1 MLKERRRRLASE
13 LEAAHEAR
21 LLTRQLSAQINSWN
35 TRIAYL
41 RGMGQ
46 GMHAREIRRPQ
57 VLDEAKRLSL
67 AVEAAR
73 LAFRQQI
80 ESLPPELVLSSPMLD
95 TARALDS
102 VSVTL
107 ADAIGLISN

>member
-1 MLKERRRRLASE
+1 MLKEGRRRLNSE
-13 LEAAHEAR
+13 LEAAREAR
-21 LLTRQLSAQINSWN
+21 QLTRQLSVQIYSWH

-46 GMHAREIRRPQ
+46 AMHARESRRPQ
-57 VLDEAKRLSL
+57 VLDEAKILSQ

-73 LAFRQQI
+73 LAFRQQV

-102 VSVTL
+102 VSVTI
-107 ADAIGLISN
+107 ADVIGLISS